1 MIPGGA
7 EAEAGVAGLDAALT
21 EGAEAGA
28 AALEEGA
35 GAEASA
41 LAKESAAE
49 AKRLKEAEAAIGRSM
64 PEPQLTNPYKEFKP
78 GGASMSD
85 FYGTAAKEGRQ
96 SAIKEAE
103 AQAGQSGYASMRF
116 PEEAEEAATT
126 ANPLRAKAKAA
137 KRPQNHPVPCWRY
150 CMVSGIWYLKITS
163 RYHRNCMVSGIWY
176 LKVASLR
183 SRRIW
188 YLVSGI

>member
-35 GAEASA
+35 GAEASSF
-41 LAKESAAE
+41 AKESAAE

-64 PEPQLTNPYKEFKP
+64 PEPQLTNPYKAIEP
-78 GGASMSD
+78 GGKYGASMSD

-96 SAIKEAE
+96 AKLLEAE
-103 AQAGQSGYASMRF
+103 C
-116 PEEAEEAATT
+116 PKD
-126 ANPLRAKAKAA
+126 L
-137 KRPQNHPVPCWRY
+137 KRL
-150 CMVSGIWYLKITS
+150 SF
-163 RYHRNCMVSGIWY
+163 
-176 LKVASLR
+176 
-183 SRRIW
+183 
-188 YLVSGI
+188 LVTPK